1 MLTGCDDL
9 RILDPKA
16 FLAASAAGEPRNVAA
31 TGRHLDKGREV
42 DLRLTDITEKAVI
55 AGHSPIAIGPD
66 T

>member
-1 MLTGCDDL
+1 VLTGRDDL
-9 RILDPKA
+9 RIFDPNV
-16 FLAASAAGEPRNVAA
+16 FPAASASGEPQNMAA